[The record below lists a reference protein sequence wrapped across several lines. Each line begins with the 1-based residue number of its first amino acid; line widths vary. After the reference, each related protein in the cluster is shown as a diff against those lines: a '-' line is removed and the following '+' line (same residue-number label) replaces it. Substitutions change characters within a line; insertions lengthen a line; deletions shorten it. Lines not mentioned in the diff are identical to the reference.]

1 MRILYVHN
9 INRVAETYATELARG
24 GHTMKLYEPDLRG
37 GHASLPIKVARM
49 PGRIFSLRDI
59 VGELSPEHFDLVHIH
74 WASYGILGLMS
85 KIPFVVECHGTD
97 VRSRLRHPLFR
108 KMLEPFLQRAAA
120 VLCITPDLLP
130 VVRSVRPDA
139 LLSPAPIDTERFV
152 P

>member
-49 PGRIFSLRDI
+49 PGRIFSLRDV
-59 VGELSPEHFDLVHIH
+59 VGELKPEHFDLLHIH

-85 KIPFVVECHGTD
+85 KIPFVVECHGLD
-97 VRSRLRHPLFR
+97 VQYRLRHPIFR
-108 KMLEPFLQRAAA
+108 PLLSAIFRRAAA
-120 VLCITPDLLP
+120 VHCITPNLLP
-130 VVRSVRPDA
+130 VVQ
-139 LLSPAPIDTERFV
+139 
-152 P
+152 